1 MNVTKYVG
9 SLLTTFSD
17 AGSTPAASTMF
28 KLFIFMLLTVHTFV
42 PVYMKRTADNDAFRF
57 LFTV

>member
-9 SLLTTFSD
+9 SLLTAFSD

-28 KLFIFMLLTVHTFV
+28 NLFILYLLQS
-42 PVYMKRTADNDAFRF
+42 
-57 LFTV
+57 